1 MINEITEIGFQD
13 GATLSSATVT
23 LADMGER
30 TIAADIKVS
39 GNDLSVDDMELEF
52 RGERFVPI
60 VKDPNATKT
69 NERVQSVVSVTFLSY
84 VISQLKRFWFFKKP
98 EQGTNIFVDQYVV
111 PIGLTFTDF
120 VSYLGAELSYYYGSE
135 ITCSYDPNLDLTNLT
150 EAKYLDINYTTL
162 WDVLTLAY
170 EAYGVRWKIV
180 RTNDTY
186 NIFFTSAATEISHV
200 FKYGYDG
207 GLTHIERQAQSEDLH
222 NKIFGRGTD
231 RNLPPYYFKRV
242 RKGDTTGYVSDPD
255 CLYELKY
262 VNFEEMRGIAFRWY
276 VRGWMQNSHH
286 DTAWENNLDP
296 DYTTAYSYPTYT
308 TSDIPSSPQ
317 WLHDLCLEAFN
328 KGKDSVHE
336 TQFNPI
342 EYVKDDVSIERYG
355 ELWGNAETDES
366 IYPTMQGVTVSGLG
380 RIDQI
385 VDYED
390 PTGVDN
396 IDVAASEESQLIQYP
411 DGRAYYQGMSNR
423 AWPMAFAPEVIPAP
437 DPDNPSYY
445 INTPS
450 PEWVGY
456 QTHHEGATVHESWV
470 KVTMELDPEKMQINA
485 WSPVSIPEGL
495 SGHVE
500 FDKTA
505 ESVLEFTEIRTSLL
519 SEGQVKNEYIDASA
533 KWIAQGYSLE
543 LVGEPYFYA
552 KDANGNYITEDDEKV
567 KNPTLTSGNWILEFH
582 VGAKM
587 VTRKG
592 YDGYTP
598 SRWPEI
604 PACSIK
610 IHNINVQ
617 TYRSS
622 ATPYRTFYVWTK
634 NIWQTEKSQS
644 ETAAEYA
651 ARVWG
656 PILGNKG
663 QEAKVVF
670 SSGQLAAS
678 SDWDFVISKVEYDTS
693 KTIDGVQSEWKLLL
707 LKSEAE
713 YQADGKF
720 IPRDGIEPVAGDYF
734 FFVDNGI
741 VMPQQFVMAAE
752 ARLDEYKLK
761 VLSEQK
767 DILPSWSIN
776 FDKIR
781 IATLA
786 SGEQTSLYSQLEAG
800 KQLKFQ
806 DPRLTDNNI
815 LTKYIESLTI
825 SWNEGESMLP
835 NVEVT
840 LSDVLRVYHSPIQT
854 LSAQVRTVQI
864 ESVTEPEAENVSR
877 RIAARDSIPSTGA
890 AAAKGS
896 APLQLASTL
905 QSPNYSSGM
914 LDGTGWSIY
923 RNNDGDYTLEIDV
936 LKARRG
942 IVATNV
948 TVDEWLHE
956 GGVRIM
962 SAANMRINRVD
973 VSADYYTCYFDNQNG
988 SLFNLFHENDIALCN
1003 KSEVGDGSTK
1013 YYRYVVAEVSGSY
1026 VRLSRASGAHDG
1038 DGVPS
1043 AGDEII
1049 QYGNTTDANR
1059 QHVIIIDAKSGHER
1073 MLFDLNSVSAT
1084 GVVYYYV
1091 GAAEDT
1097 NGVER
1102 RRWYVGDTNGYI
1114 EYTWNPNANGGQGGY
1129 VLAIGGDVYIGDGQ
1143 VSIESLNYLA
1153 AALGDDGSQGLVLS
1167 NQIAVYNG
1175 NSIMGGLS
1183 GVYDSSLAG
1192 GGIAAWFGGAK
1203 TDSDEEGFAKV
1214 VFRFDGSGYV
1224 AAKHISWDAA
1234 GNCTIDGTVQL
1245 ASGGTVGDLL
1255 TLVQGAVQRSELISK
1270 GTHVRPVYFDAN
1282 GAAQVIDGL
1291 DVPEN
1296 IRTQKNVEA
1305 MWGVAAYGMASLAM
1319 NGGGGQGTVT
1329 AINFE
1334 GSPEQIY
1341 TPSDGLITLP
1351 DYPTAASLISD
1362 GLASQNY
1369 VASYFA
1375 SNFTQLNI
1383 KNTLGISDWALAST
1397 KPSYNFSE
1405 IGYKPTTLAGYN
1417 ITDAHITNGV
1427 VTLGQNTITPATL
1440 NNGKIPLSQIPDAIL
1455 GQMLYGGTVNGS
1467 GVVTLSQNA
1476 KDKWGI
1482 TSLTLTSTNYADYEG
1497 AFFIASANGSSGVP
1511 SSLGVL
1517 VGDWIIATSAGWG
1530 KIDNTDA
1537 VTGVKGSA
1545 ESNYR
1550 IGNVNI
1556 TPANIGLGNV
1566 ENTALST
1573 WTGTIKIVT
1582 LGTITTGVWHGTA
1595 IGYDYL
1601 ASAVQTSLGK
1611 ADTALQSESDPVF
1624 TASAAYGITSANI
1637 NEWNAKQNALAFD
1650 GTYDASTNKVA
1661 TKSTVTN
1668 AINALDVSNI
1678 SGFGAG
1684 KTLASLTETDGKIA
1698 ATFQNISITKSQVSD
1713 FPTTWALANI
1723 TGADDLKA
1731 IEALTGTSGFLKKT
1745 AANTW
1750 ALDTDVASGTALS
1763 GVSTR
1768 VGTLEGYFTS
1778 GVANNAAQLGGQLP
1792 SYYAVAA
1799 DYTKTSDFQSFS
1811 IKVGTTTL
1819 GTYSPTS
1826 ALILSLVAGSNIAF
1840 DTDATN
1846 HKLTIRN
1853 TYSYTL
1859 PMASSDSRGGIRVGN
1874 TLNIDSNGIL
1884 NANIYDGLDQGYTTY
1899 ALSAKQGKALNTAL
1913 GTLKTGLTSKG
1924 AHNLPIYLNSNAQ
1937 AVAIDA
1943 LSVSGNVES
1952 TAGGVS
1958 ASGIASL
1965 AMNGGG
1971 GQGTLTQ
1978 IQVNGVALADT
1989 SGVVNITATTGNA
2002 AGKIAIAGQQI
2013 PVYGL
2018 GSLAYLSSL
2027 AFTDLSSHPTTL
2039 GEYGITDAK
2048 IANGVITL
2056 GGNTITPIT
2065 SLPTFYNLAFQ
2076 NGNSVVDTY
2085 KPTTSPSKTIKAGSN
2100 VTISAASNVIT
2111 IAATDTTYE
2120 SKAAASGGTAV
2131 SLVTTGEKYTW
2142 NNKGTYSKPS
2152 GGIPATDLA
2161 ESYYLAS
2168 NPNGYTK
2175 TEASTTNGKIKI
2187 NGTDTTVYTHP
2198 TTAGNKHIPSGG
2210 SSGQFLGYDSAGTAK
2225 WVNNPNTDTKVTQT
2239 VTTSSN
2245 TSWRPLLIGQSYSD
2259 ASPFAPTT
2267 TTDTVYAT
2275 HLAKFAPKDGLLAIR
2290 GLNKM
2295 NTDGTLATG
2304 SEYKVFNT
2312 NGGVSNLAAWA
2323 QADSK
2328 PSYTYS
2334 EVGAAASSHTHG
2346 NIQNGGTLQTNDVS
2360 IANGDKLVIT
2370 DASDSAKIARS
2381 GITFDASTTNKALTP
2396 KGTWESFLQGN
2407 QTITL
2412 SGDVSGSGTTSISVS
2427 IGTGKVTNAMLA
2439 GSIANSKLAS
2449 AGKFTIGSTAIELG
2463 TTYTAANFRS
2473 YLGLGGAATYGA
2485 TSSVTD
2491 GGTSLVTSGGVYSY
2505 VNALLTAA
2513 MKIEGETTTAISDG
2527 STTNPVVIG
2536 GQSVSAYKGMVVF
2549 YGSKEFVWVGTK
2561 WKELGDES
2569 SFALKTTT
2577 VSGTG
2582 YLTGGGALSSNQT
2595 IDIASSVKTKIDN
2608 GATAYDWGNH
2618 ANAGY
2623 ALASNLGTASTHA
2636 HGDYVTAITYDSTN
2650 RKLKQSKGG
2659 GTATDIV
2666 TFGTNAF
2673 NSTSYLPLAG
2683 GTLTGVL
2690 TTKGS
2695 QYDDSYSGALNMNN
2709 SNIYGLNAIYTSDAA
2724 EGAAEGLNFYR
2735 DNTHVDTFW
2744 VAGGNMYFVPNRAL
2758 GTNTSAANSNV
2769 VLHSGNSSVSL
2780 SGSTLTVK
2788 INGVEKSLTN
2798 TNTTY
2803 SAGTGLS
2810 LSGTTFNHSNSVTAQ
2825 TTQAVYPIK
2834 IDAQGHISA
2843 YGSAINYAGS
2853 SSAGGAAT
2861 SANKL
2866 NTNAGSATNPVYFA
2880 NGVPVACTYSL
2891 NKTVPA
2897 DAVFTD
2903 TTYSANNGVGLS
2915 GTTFYNSGVRAAT
2928 INGNYLR
2935 INTNGTNADLTIP
2948 YASRSTD
2955 TRTELLTEQEFIYR
2969 QTAGSGL
2976 THKPSSAVLK
2986 RIKGKTLVWNQ
2997 RIRSFSYWTGSR
3009 GSVSVSNNILTYTVT
3024 DATGGTGQYA
3034 GDIGSISLIAN
3045 HTYYVSSCVKTQ
3057 YNVVVY
3063 LGGDGWVRMNRYA
3076 EIEGNKW
3083 TRFSFVNSANNTVSG
3098 QNFYIALYSK
3108 TGGSIAVGDTMQIS
3122 APVLIDLTLFF
3133 NGNIPTGLT
3142 AETFERDYGYLLSN
3156 PEYNAGKLINNA
3168 CSGLETIGF
3177 NLWDEEWESGNYDY
3191 NTGEKSNSPNC
3202 IRSRNL
3208 IPCTGNTTYY
3218 YKVGHDLGASVF
3230 YVVYYDYQK
3239 NIIDKNITGGYNT
3252 TKTSPQGASYMAFW
3266 IGNSS
3271 HPQTSYLH
3279 DICIN
3284 RSDPTKNGQYEPY
3297 KRNVLD
3303 LHLDAIQVKSHNIWD
3318 EEWESGWYND
3328 TTDEATSNASRIRSK
3343 NYISVDSSER
3353 YYLKFPTASV
3363 CIHKYDSNKNY
3374 IGYTWVNSGTV
3385 VVFNCSYIRFYIID
3399 TSSYNNNICINES
3412 SSFNGQYEPHG
3423 ILTING
3429 LKQAGSVR
3437 DEIVGKKFIRRVVTV
3452 RIGDLSWNKGGNIY
3466 DTTLVGAR
3474 SYANYGNILG
3484 AGITTSKYQPTSSS
3498 LWDGMNNLE
3507 IGISSNGYTNISDSD
3522 SYSTGDAFKEA
3533 NANVEIN
3540 YALATPIEY
3549 EIIDAFP
3556 ATYPIDVLGT
3566 ERIVSDEM
3574 VAPFVAD
3581 IQYGAEQRDI
3591 ALDINN
3597 LHISAGLLSNRAS
3610 ALESYFT
3617 NGIANNAARLSNTSA
3632 IGSTTKPVYF
3642 TANGVPSACSDYAG
3656 GTAVTLNGTS
3666 KAASTASFYAPTGAG
3681 TSGQILKSTA
3691 GTPEWINQSA
3701 LVAGKATILET
3712 TRTLWGQNF
3721 NGSANVT
3728 GDMSN
3733 VGNIAFSASG
3743 KNIGGTMYFDT
3754 TNHRIGINDSTP
3766 SCAFDVTGDVQ
3777 ASGGI
3782 AAGGILNLAYNGAG
3796 TQGTLTEI
3804 QINGRALTDSS
3815 GIVNIPLANTTSTGD
3830 GAMSHSD
3837 KLKLDGIA
3845 TGATNVNTDTVA
3857 GWGYTKNAGTVTGVK
3872 MNGSVK
3878 GSSGVVDLGTVITD
3892 VSGKADKQ
3900 MNVLVDNNGSATIT
3914 MTNSTTARYH
3924 FVRYPSSSSVTAI
3937 TLQQATSALT
3947 AANCGTAHYELFRN
3961 EKSTAITLT
3970 LTKYSNSSYHLIAP
3984 SKTITIPANSSVEL
3998 SYIHIAGV
4006 SSTYYTVVTIGDV
4019 MINVS

>member
-1 MINEITEIGFQD
+1 MNSMIIEQLKKANVIDSTGK
-13 GATLSSATVT
+13 VT
-23 LADMGER
+23 LANLATYTLTHDILVVMYDGTVNNITGTYLRAVIEKWTFQDKAMGEQFI
-30 TIAADIKVS
+30 TFDFLSEQPVAWAV
-39 GNDLSVDDMELEF
+39 NDYCIF
-52 RGERFVPI
+52 RGERFVLNYIPSVTQKGRRNAVLDSYKYEGVKLNSLADELTRCQMLDVVLTSGQHDPDAGTNHTGSSQFQLFCGETTVNGVTRTAVMTLGDRI
-60 VKDPNATKT
+60 LANLNRMYGENVWSIVYGDNTHTEDQQLSFDNQYVSEALAEVKNKFDLNYAVKGRTIYIGCELGDVAGVEYGFGPGYPTDEAGGKGLFELKKISDSSQQIVTRLRVLGSTKNLPYRYYNNAYPLPQALFPLNLQLPDTFLPEGSPSDPAGANTKWGHNKQRSSQLRAVKGATNDAYIDKGDDAAATTEGIREATIRFDGSDSKLEEIYPTIENVTYDELRGSNVPDQDGNTGPEAYPNYESDEKVNEILAIGYKYDGQMFDDANIGSGILSENNGGQAGSIRDISISQRLDSIRTRVSDYFCGTEQILFTIAGQTAGKYFFTPVMSKEPYFFYSPASVKDRIGFIIRVKATSGGITTTIAEYKSDFYSGRNSVALPSIPDVFYMMDAQVREIALSGTADITVTFIPCAKASTDILYGVGPKPNSSYTAQYVWNSVDNMDSSGMPFHFFVKDMGFDFAAQFNGETPTIVMKSGDCVGREFQIGQSIEKVEYQGKKGYMLTLNRASDSSLNTYYPNAR
-69 NERVQSVVSVTFLSY
+69 NQISADDQF
-84 VISQLKRFWFFKKP
+84 VITGIDMPDAYIKA
-98 EQGTNIFVDQYVV
+98 
-111 PIGLTFTDF
+111 
-120 VSYLGAELSYYYGSE
+120 AEMRL
-135 ITCSYDPNLDLTNLT
+135 L
-150 EAKYLDINYTTL
+150 
-162 WDVLTLAY
+162 
-170 EAYGVRWKIV
+170 
-180 RTNDTY
+180 
-186 NIFFTSAATEISHV
+186 SAATEWLAENGNTNFHYQPTIDDIYLKRNYENMVKAGTPQDSV
-200 FKYGYDG
+200 FWKIYAGYD
-207 GLTHIERQAQSEDLH
+207 LTFH
-222 NKIFGRGTD
+222 
-231 RNLPPYYFKRV
+231 
-242 RKGDTTGYVSDPD
+242 
-255 CLYELKY
+255 
-262 VNFEEMRGIAFRWY
+262 
-276 VRGWMQNSHH
+276 
-286 DTAWENNLDP
+286 
-296 DYTTAYSYPTYT
+296 
-308 TSDIPSSPQ
+308 
-317 WLHDLCLEAFN
+317 
-328 KGKDSVHE
+328 
-336 TQFNPI
+336 PI
-342 EYVKDDVSIERYG
+342 
-355 ELWGNAETDES
+355 
-366 IYPTMQGVTVSGLG
+366 
-380 RIDQI
+380 
-385 VDYED
+385 
-390 PTGVDN
+390 
-396 IDVAASEESQLIQYP
+396 
-411 DGRAYYQGMSNR
+411 
-423 AWPMAFAPEVIPAP
+423 
-437 DPDNPSYY
+437 PDNPS
-445 INTPS
+445 
-450 PEWVGY
+450 
-456 QTHHEGATVHESWV
+456 
-470 KVTMELDPEKMQINA
+470 DPE
-485 WSPVSIPEGL
+485 PE
-495 SGHVE
+495 
-500 FDKTA
+500 A
-505 ESVLEFTEIRTSLL
+505 ISVT
-519 SEGQVKNEYIDASA
+519 
-533 KWIAQGYSLE
+533 
-543 LVGEPYFYA
+543 
-552 KDANGNYITEDDEKV
+552 
-567 KNPTLTSGNWILEFH
+567 
-582 VGAKM
+582 
-587 VTRKG
+587 
-592 YDGYTP
+592 
-598 SRWPEI
+598 
-604 PACSIK
+604 
-610 IHNINVQ
+610 
-617 TYRSS
+617 
-622 ATPYRTFYVWTK
+622 
-634 NIWQTEKSQS
+634 
-644 ETAAEYA
+644 
-651 ARVWG
+651 
-656 PILGNKG
+656 
-663 QEAKVVF
+663 
-670 SSGQLAAS
+670 
-678 SDWDFVISKVEYDTS
+678 
-693 KTIDGVQSEWKLLL
+693 
-707 LKSEAE
+707 
-713 YQADGKF
+713 
-720 IPRDGIEPVAGDYF
+720 
-734 FFVDNGI
+734 
-741 VMPQQFVMAAE
+741 
-752 ARLDEYKLK
+752 
-761 VLSEQK
+761 
-767 DILPSWSIN
+767 
-776 FDKIR
+776 
-781 IATLA
+781 
-786 SGEQTSLYSQLEAG
+786 
-800 KQLKFQ
+800 
-806 DPRLTDNNI
+806 
-815 LTKYIESLTI
+815 
-825 SWNEGESMLP
+825 
-835 NVEVT
+835 
-840 LSDVLRVYHSPIQT
+840 
-854 LSAQVRTVQI
+854 I
-864 ESVTEPEAENVSR
+864 ESVTITMGEGLTRKVDILLNDELKESTLKRVSR
-877 RIAARDSIPSTGA
+877 EVKDLSDKIQRTG
-890 AAAKGS
+890 
-896 APLQLASTL
+896 
-905 QSPNYSSGM
+905 SGM
-914 LDGTGWSIY
+914 STATMETAIRTIGDKQYLSKVENDTAAGDITFNGNIRFNKDALFAQGAYFGENLDGSFNT
-923 RNNDGDYTLEIDV
+923 EID
-936 LKARRG
+936 
-942 IVATNV
+942 
-948 TVDEWLHE
+948 
-956 GGVRIM
+956 
-962 SAANMRINRVD
+962 
-973 VSADYYTCYFDNQNG
+973 
-988 SLFNLFHENDIALCN
+988 
-1003 KSEVGDGSTK
+1003 
-1013 YYRYVVAEVSGSY
+1013 
-1026 VRLSRASGAHDG
+1026 
-1038 DGVPS
+1038 
-1043 AGDEII
+1043 
-1049 QYGNTTDANR
+1049 
-1059 QHVIIIDAKSGHER
+1059 
-1073 MLFDLNSVSAT
+1073 
-1084 GVVYYYV
+1084 
-1091 GAAEDT
+1091 
-1097 NGVER
+1097 
-1102 RRWYVGDTNGYI
+1102 
-1114 EYTWNPNANGGQGGY
+1114 
-1129 VLAIGGDVYIGDGQ
+1129 
-1143 VSIESLNYLA
+1143 
-1153 AALGDDGSQGLVLS
+1153 ALG
-1167 NQIAVYNG
+1167 
-1175 NSIMGGLS
+1175 
-1183 GVYDSSLAG
+1183 
-1192 GGIAAWFGGAK
+1192 
-1203 TDSDEEGFAKV
+1203 
-1214 VFRFDGSGYV
+1214 
-1224 AAKHISWDAA
+1224 
-1234 GNCTIDGTVQL
+1234 
-1245 ASGGTVGDLL
+1245 
-1255 TLVQGAVQRSELISK
+1255 
-1270 GTHVRPVYFDAN
+1270 
-1282 GAAQVIDGL
+1282 
-1291 DVPEN
+1291 N
-1296 IRTQKNVEA
+1296 IHTARNVEA

-1334 GSPEQIY
+1334 GAPERIY

-1383 KNTLGISDWALAST
+1383 KNTLGISDWALAPA

-1405 IGYKPTTLAGYN
+1405 IGSKPTTLAGYG
-1417 ITDAHITNGV
+1417 ITDAHIANGV
-1427 VTLGQNTITPATL
+1427 VTLGGNTITPATL
-1440 NNGKIPLSQIPDAIL
+1440 TNGKIPLSQIPDAIL
-1455 GQMLYGGTVNGS
+1455 GQLIYGGTVNGS

-1482 TSLTLTSTNYADYEG
+1482 TSLTLTSTNYSTYEG
-1497 AFFIASANGSSGVP
+1497 AFFIASADATSGVP
-1511 SSLGVL
+1511 STLGLL
-1517 VGDWIIATSAGWG
+1517 VGDWVVATASGWG

-1582 LGTITTGVWHGTA
+1582 LGTITTGVWHGSA
-1595 IGYDYL
+1595 IADDYIASASAWNAKYDKDPNGIPKTDL

-1624 TASAAYGITSANI
+1624 TASAAYGITSSNI

-1768 VGTLEGYFTS
+1768 VGTLEGYFSS
-1778 GVANNAAQLGGQLP
+1778 GVANNAAKLGGQLP
-1792 SYYAVAA
+1792 SYYAAAA

-1899 ALSAKQGKALNTAL
+1899 ALSAKQGKALKTAL
-1913 GTLKTGLTSKG
+1913 DTLKTGLTSKG

-1952 TAGGVS
+1952 TAGGVA

-1965 AMNGGG
+1965 ALNGGG

-2039 GEYGITDAK
+2039 GGYGITDAK

-2076 NGNSVVDTY
+2076 NASGTTVDTY

-2111 IAATDTTYE
+2111 IAATN
-2120 SKAAASGGTAV
+2120 
-2131 SLVTTGEKYTW
+2131 TW
-2142 NNKGTYSKPS
+2142 TPWAG
-2152 GGIPATDLA
+2152 AT
-2161 ESYYLAS
+2161 
-2168 NPNGYTK
+2168 
-2175 TEASTTNGKIKI
+2175 
-2187 NGTDTTVYTHP
+2187 
-2198 TTAGNKHIPSGG
+2198 
-2210 SSGQFLGYDSAGTAK
+2210 SSAAGTAGYMPAPTSAQRNQFLRGDGT
-2225 WVNNPNTDTKVTQT
+2225 WVSLNNYSLPLAANGTRGGVQIGYTTDGANRNYAVQLSSEKMYVNVPWTDTDTKVTSAANHYTPTSESYTPTAGSWSWNSTEVVVGITKDSKGHIVGVTTTKIANPNTDTKVTQT

-2259 ASPFAPTT
+2259 ASTFAPTT

-2275 HLAKFAPKDGLLAIR
+2275 RLAKFAPKDGLLAIR

-2295 NTDGTLATG
+2295 NTDGTLVNG

-2346 NIQNGGTLQTNDVS
+2346 NIQNGGALQTNDVS

-2412 SGDVSGSGTTSISVS
+2412 SGDVSGSGATSIAVT
-2427 IGTGKVTNAMLA
+2427 IGASKVTNAMLA

-2549 YGSKEFVWVGTK
+2549 YGSKEFVWVGTN

-2608 GATAYDWGNH
+2608 GATAYGWGNH

-2650 RKLKQSKGG
+2650 RKLQQSKGG

-2709 SNIYGLNAIYTSDAA
+2709 SNIYGLNAIYTCDAA

-2788 INGVEKSLTN
+2788 INDTSKSLTN
-2798 TNTTY
+2798 TDRYVNSAAFAHDSTNDNVKMTLTRAGSDTATVTANIPKVSSSSAGVAPKGAAVSSQSQTTKFLREDGTWAAPSYTTNTDTKNTTGGDDT
-2803 SAGTGLS
+2803 SSKIFLVGM
-2810 LSGTTFNHSNSVTAQ
+2810 TAQ
-2825 TTQAVYPIK
+2825 TTSNGNSRTYTQDTAYVGTDGHLYSNSKQVVNLTDTQAITNKTYNGLTLT
-2834 IDAQGHISA
+2834 AQTTGFYIGGGNTTAKTLVVNDNYTLQSACGHAHEDYVTTIGTSGNTLTWSKGGTA
-2843 YGSAINYAGS
+2843 QTAITIPYATA
-2853 SSAGGAAT
+2853 AG
-2861 SANKL
+2861 KL

-2897 DAVFTD
+2897 DAVFTDTNTHRPIQLNGTEILGNNTTALNLKAGTNVSLSNSNGTVTIAATD

-2948 YASRSTD
+2948 YATNANYA
-2955 TRTELLTEQEFIYR
+2955 T
-2969 QTAGSGL
+2969 TAGSAPASDVYDWAKAS
-2976 THKPSSAVLK
+2976 TKPSY
-2986 RIKGKTLVWNQ
+2986 
-2997 RIRSFSYWTGSR
+2997 SFSEISSR
-3009 GSVSVSNNILTYTVT
+3009 GEALLGW
-3024 DATGGTGQYA
+3024 GGTNISG
-3034 GDIGSISLIAN
+3034 GVTPIGMSLSN
-3045 HTYYVSSCVKTQ
+3045 EH
-3057 YNVVVY
+3057 
-3063 LGGDGWVRMNRYA
+3063 
-3076 EIEGNKW
+3076 
-3083 TRFSFVNSANNTVSG
+3083 SANR
-3098 QNFYIALYSK
+3098 FAYINGACLTFEYSSN
-3108 TGGSIAVGDTMQIS
+3108 GGSSWT
-3122 APVLIDLTLFF
+3122 
-3133 NGNIPTGLT
+3133 
-3142 AETFERDYGYLLSN
+3142 DYGYSNTTKSKVFTLSESI
-3156 PEYNAGKLINNA
+3156 P
-3168 CSGLETIGF
+3168 IGRT
-3177 NLWDEEWESGNYDY
+3177 SGNYSTNSRTRITITAQNGSMGY
-3191 NTGEKSNSPNC
+3191 VYTNPKKMLINISSSGGMKVLVEYRTGTNYLNGGAWSTFGEYSLSGWSGWNDIPLILGTLGGGTTQKSNNWQLRLTFIMTSFSSDYPTTAYLNA
-3202 IRSRNL
+3202 IRIYGENAWQTPS
-3208 IPCTGNTTYY
+3208 TMATT
-3218 YKVGHDLGASVF
+3218 
-3230 YVVYYDYQK
+3230 
-3239 NIIDKNITGGYNT
+3239 N
-3252 TKTSPQGASYMAFW
+3252 
-3266 IGNSS
+3266 
-3271 HPQTSYLH
+3271 
-3279 DICIN
+3279 
-3284 RSDPTKNGQYEPY
+3284 
-3297 KRNVLD
+3297 
-3303 LHLDAIQVKSHNIWD
+3303 HLYSFDMSQ
-3318 EEWESGWYND
+3318 
-3328 TTDEATSNASRIRSK
+3328 NA
-3343 NYISVDSSER
+3343 
-3353 YYLKFPTASV
+3353 
-3363 CIHKYDSNKNY
+3363 
-3374 IGYTWVNSGTV
+3374 
-3385 VVFNCSYIRFYIID
+3385 
-3399 TSSYNNNICINES
+3399 
-3412 SSFNGQYEPHG
+3412 
-3423 ILTING
+3423 
-3429 LKQAGSVR
+3429 
-3437 DEIVGKKFIRRVVTV
+3437 
-3452 RIGDLSWNKGGNIY
+3452 
-3466 DTTLVGAR
+3466 
-3474 SYANYGNILG
+3474 
-3484 AGITTSKYQPTSSS
+3484 
-3498 LWDGMNNLE
+3498 
-3507 IGISSNGYTNISDSD
+3507 
-3522 SYSTGDAFKEA
+3522 
-3533 NANVEIN
+3533 
-3540 YALATPIEY
+3540 
-3549 EIIDAFP
+3549 AFP
-3556 ATYPIDVLGT
+3556 AGVSATSFTENGTALSSKYLG
-3566 ERIVSDEM
+3566 
-3574 VAPFVAD
+3574 
-3581 IQYGAEQRDI
+3581 
-3591 ALDINN
+3591 
-3597 LHISAGLLSNRAS
+3597 ISAKAADSDKLDGNDSSYFAVKKASTGSATNPIYTDANGAFQACTYSLNKTVPSDALFTDANVKQEAVSSSSYTNWRTIPFGASNSATETFDATTVTGQLYSVNTLKFQPSSGTLRTMVFKSTASQGTAPLVVASTTAVSNLNADLLDGQHGSYYQPKVS
-3610 ALESYFT
+3610 AL
-3617 NGIANNAARLSNTSA
+3617 
-3632 IGSTTKPVYF
+3632 GSTTEPVYI
-3642 TANGVPSACSDYAG
+3642 SAAGTFSKASKYAG
-3656 GTAVTLNGTS
+3656 GTAVTLNGSS

-3712 TRTLWGQNF
+3712 TRTIWGQNF

-3796 TQGTLTEI
+3796 TQGTLTQI
-3804 QINGRALTDSS
+3804 QINGRALTDTS

-3857 GWGYTKNAGTVTGVK
+3857 GWGYTKNVGTVTGVK

-3892 VSGKADKQ
+3892 VSGKADKR

-3947 AANCGTAHYELFRN
+3947 AANCGTAHYELFKN

-3970 LTKYSNSSYHLIAP
+3970 LTKYSNSSYYLIAP

-3998 SYIHIAGV
+3998 SYIHIAGA
-4006 SSTYYTVVTIGDV
+4006 SSTFYTVVTIGDV

>member
-222 NKIFGRGTD
+222 NKIFGRGTN
-231 RNLPPYYFKRV
+231 RNLPFYYFKRV
-242 RKGDTTGYVSDPD
+242 REGDTTGYVSDPD

-286 DTAWENNLDP
+286 DTTWENNLDP

-693 KTIDGVQSEWKLLL
+693 KTLNGVQSEWKLLL

-720 IPRDGIEPVAGDYF
+720 IPRDGIEPVAGNYF

-825 SWNEGESMLP
+825 SWKEGESMLP

-1043 AGDEII
+1043 AGDEIN
-1049 QYGNTTDANR
+1049 QYGNTTDTNR
-1059 QHVIIIDAKSGHER
+1059 QHVIIIDAKSGHEC

-1091 GAAEDT
+1091 GAAEDS

-1203 TDSDEEGFAKV
+1203 TDTGEGFAKV
-1214 VFRFDGSGYV
+1214 AFRFDGSGYV

-1270 GTHVRPVYFDAN
+1270 GTHIRPVYFDAN

-1296 IRTQKNVEA
+1296 IHTQKNVEA
-1305 MWGVAAYGMASLAM
+1305 GYGVAAYGMASLAM

-1334 GSPEQIY
+1334 GSPERIY

-1383 KNTLGISDWALAST
+1383 KNTLGISDWALAAS

-1405 IGYKPTTLAGYN
+1405 IGSKPTTLAGYG
-1417 ITDAHITNGV
+1417 ITDAHIANGV
-1427 VTLGQNTITPATL
+1427 VTLGGNTITPATL
-1440 NNGKIPLSQIPDAIL
+1440 TNGKIPLSQIPDAIL
-1455 GQMLYGGTVNGS
+1455 GQLIYGGTVNGS

-1482 TSLTLTSTNYADYEG
+1482 TSLTLTSTNYSTYEG
-1497 AFFIASANGSSGVP
+1497 VFFIASADATSGVP
-1511 SSLGVL
+1511 STLGLL
-1517 VGDWIIATSAGWG
+1517 VGDWVVATASGWG

-1582 LGTITTGVWHGTA
+1582 LGTITTGVWHGSA
-1595 IGYDYL
+1595 IADDYIASASAWNAKYDKDPNGIPLTDL

-1624 TASAAYGITSANI
+1624 TASAAYGITSAKI
-1637 NEWNAKQNALAFD
+1637 SEWNAKQNALAFD

-1713 FPTTWALANI
+1713 FPTTWALSNI

-1745 AANTW
+1745 DANRW

-1778 GVANNAAQLGGQLP
+1778 GVANNAAKLGGQLP
-1792 SYYAVAA
+1792 SYYAKAA

-1899 ALSAKQGKALNTAL
+1899 ALSAKQGMALKTAL
-1913 GTLKTGLTSKG
+1913 DTLKTGLTSKG

-1958 ASGIASL
+1958 AMGIASL
-1965 AMNGGG
+1965 ALNGGG

-1978 IQVNGVALADT
+1978 IQVNGVALVDT

-2039 GEYGITDAK
+2039 GDYGITDAK

-2076 NGNSVVDTY
+2076 NASGTTVDTY

-2111 IAATDTTYE
+2111 IAATDTWTPW
-2120 SKAAASGGTAV
+2120 AG
-2131 SLVTTGEKYTW
+2131 
-2142 NNKGTYSKPS
+2142 
-2152 GGIPATDLA
+2152 AT
-2161 ESYYLAS
+2161 
-2168 NPNGYTK
+2168 
-2175 TEASTTNGKIKI
+2175 
-2187 NGTDTTVYTHP
+2187 
-2198 TTAGNKHIPSGG
+2198 
-2210 SSGQFLGYDSAGTAK
+2210 SSAAGTAGYMPAPTSAQRNQFLRGDGT
-2225 WVNNPNTDTKVTQT
+2225 WVSLNNYSLPLAANGTRGGVQIGYTTDGANRNYAVQLSSEKMYVNVPWTDTDTKVTSAANHYTPTSESYTPTAGSWSWNSTEVVVGVTKDSKGHIVGVTTTKIANPNTDTKVTQT
-2239 VTTSSN
+2239 ATTSSN

-2259 ASPFAPTT
+2259 ASTFAPTT

-2295 NTDGTLATG
+2295 NTDGTLVNG

-2346 NIQNGGTLQTNDVS
+2346 NIQNGGALQTNDVS

-2412 SGDVSGSGTTSISVS
+2412 SGDVSGSGTTAITTS

-2549 YGSKEFVWVGTK
+2549 YGSKEFVWVGTA

-2595 IDIASSVKTKIDN
+2595 IDIASSVKTNIDN
-2608 GATAYDWGNH
+2608 GATAYGWGNH
-2618 ANAGY
+2618 ANEGYVKAATDDTISGLKTFSHGIFVQGRVYNSGDDEGIVIKKANNGY
-2623 ALASNLGTASTHA
+2623 AGVTLIKTTISGIRTTLYLDANDKARWVYNNGSTAYNIYHPEKNGTIALTTDIPTKLSDLTDHLGTSPTHTHSQYAIAANLGTASTHA
-2636 HGDYVTAITYDSTN
+2636 HGDYVTAIGVSGNTLTW
-2650 RKLKQSKGG
+2650 SKGG
-2659 GTATDIV
+2659 
-2666 TFGTNAF
+2666 
-2673 NSTSYLPLAG
+2673 
-2683 GTLTGVL
+2683 
-2690 TTKGS
+2690 
-2695 QYDDSYSGALNMNN
+2695 
-2709 SNIYGLNAIYTSDAA
+2709 
-2724 EGAAEGLNFYR
+2724 
-2735 DNTHVDTFW
+2735 
-2744 VAGGNMYFVPNRAL
+2744 
-2758 GTNTSAANSNV
+2758 
-2769 VLHSGNSSVSL
+2769 
-2780 SGSTLTVK
+2780 
-2788 INGVEKSLTN
+2788 
-2798 TNTTY
+2798 
-2803 SAGTGLS
+2803 
-2810 LSGTTFNHSNSVTAQ
+2810 TAQ
-2825 TTQAVYPIK
+2825 T
-2834 IDAQGHISA
+2834 
-2843 YGSAINYAGS
+2843 AITIPYATA
-2853 SSAGGAAT
+2853 AG
-2861 SANKL
+2861 KL

-2915 GTTFYNSGVRAAT
+2915 G
-2928 INGNYLR
+2928 
-2935 INTNGTNADLTIP
+2935 
-2948 YASRSTD
+2948 
-2955 TRTELLTEQEFIYR
+2955 
-2969 QTAGSGL
+2969 
-2976 THKPSSAVLK
+2976 
-2986 RIKGKTLVWNQ
+2986 
-2997 RIRSFSYWTGSR
+2997 
-3009 GSVSVSNNILTYTVT
+3009 
-3024 DATGGTGQYA
+3024 
-3034 GDIGSISLIAN
+3034 
-3045 HTYYVSSCVKTQ
+3045 C
-3057 YNVVVY
+3057 
-3063 LGGDGWVRMNRYA
+3063 
-3076 EIEGNKW
+3076 
-3083 TRFSFVNSANNTVSG
+3083 
-3098 QNFYIALYSK
+3098 
-3108 TGGSIAVGDTMQIS
+3108 
-3122 APVLIDLTLFF
+3122 
-3133 NGNIPTGLT
+3133 
-3142 AETFERDYGYLLSN
+3142 
-3156 PEYNAGKLINNA
+3156 
-3168 CSGLETIGF
+3168 
-3177 NLWDEEWESGNYDY
+3177 
-3191 NTGEKSNSPNC
+3191 
-3202 IRSRNL
+3202 
-3208 IPCTGNTTYY
+3208 
-3218 YKVGHDLGASVF
+3218 
-3230 YVVYYDYQK
+3230 
-3239 NIIDKNITGGYNT
+3239 
-3252 TKTSPQGASYMAFW
+3252 
-3266 IGNSS
+3266 
-3271 HPQTSYLH
+3271 
-3279 DICIN
+3279 
-3284 RSDPTKNGQYEPY
+3284 
-3297 KRNVLD
+3297 
-3303 LHLDAIQVKSHNIWD
+3303 
-3318 EEWESGWYND
+3318 
-3328 TTDEATSNASRIRSK
+3328 
-3343 NYISVDSSER
+3343 
-3353 YYLKFPTASV
+3353 
-3363 CIHKYDSNKNY
+3363 
-3374 IGYTWVNSGTV
+3374 
-3385 VVFNCSYIRFYIID
+3385 
-3399 TSSYNNNICINES
+3399 
-3412 SSFNGQYEPHG
+3412 
-3423 ILTING
+3423 
-3429 LKQAGSVR
+3429 
-3437 DEIVGKKFIRRVVTV
+3437 
-3452 RIGDLSWNKGGNIY
+3452 
-3466 DTTLVGAR
+3466 
-3474 SYANYGNILG
+3474 
-3484 AGITTSKYQPTSSS
+3484 
-3498 LWDGMNNLE
+3498 
-3507 IGISSNGYTNISDSD
+3507 
-3522 SYSTGDAFKEA
+3522 
-3533 NANVEIN
+3533 
-3540 YALATPIEY
+3540 
-3549 EIIDAFP
+3549 
-3556 ATYPIDVLGT
+3556 
-3566 ERIVSDEM
+3566 
-3574 VAPFVAD
+3574 
-3581 IQYGAEQRDI
+3581 
-3591 ALDINN
+3591 
-3597 LHISAGLLSNRAS
+3597 
-3610 ALESYFT
+3610 
-3617 NGIANNAARLSNTSA
+3617 
-3632 IGSTTKPVYF
+3632 
-3642 TANGVPSACSDYAG
+3642 
-3656 GTAVTLNGTS
+3656 
-3666 KAASTASFYAPTGAG
+3666 
-3681 TSGQILKSTA
+3681 
-3691 GTPEWINQSA
+3691 
-3701 LVAGKATILET
+3701 
-3712 TRTLWGQNF
+3712 
-3721 NGSANVT
+3721 
-3728 GDMSN
+3728 
-3733 VGNIAFSASG
+3733 
-3743 KNIGGTMYFDT
+3743 
-3754 TNHRIGINDSTP
+3754 
-3766 SCAFDVTGDVQ
+3766 
-3777 ASGGI
+3777 
-3782 AAGGILNLAYNGAG
+3782 
-3796 TQGTLTEI
+3796 
-3804 QINGRALTDSS
+3804 
-3815 GIVNIPLANTTSTGD
+3815 
-3830 GAMSHSD
+3830 
-3837 KLKLDGIA
+3837 
-3845 TGATNVNTDTVA
+3845 
-3857 GWGYTKNAGTVTGVK
+3857 
-3872 MNGSVK
+3872 
-3878 GSSGVVDLGTVITD
+3878 
-3892 VSGKADKQ
+3892 
-3900 MNVLVDNNGSATIT
+3900 
-3914 MTNSTTARYH
+3914 
-3924 FVRYPSSSSVTAI
+3924 
-3937 TLQQATSALT
+3937 
-3947 AANCGTAHYELFRN
+3947 
-3961 EKSTAITLT
+3961 
-3970 LTKYSNSSYHLIAP
+3970 
-3984 SKTITIPANSSVEL
+3984 
-3998 SYIHIAGV
+3998 
-4006 SSTYYTVVTIGDV
+4006 
-4019 MINVS
+4019 